1 MGRLS
6 HIDDVERKL
15 GEQQGVGE
23 QAAPA
28 AEWVAAEHA
37 SDGVKADTGA
47 AASAIDDD
55 DATGTARIG
64 SSVGDAQA
72 RHAAAQQRP
81 AQPVPKSL
89 AEQDADFHGLN
100 ETGKKSSGHTALIVV
115 AILIFVVIAIYVCGY
130 NLR

>member
-15 GEQQGVGE
+15 NEQQGAGE
-23 QAAPA
+23 QAEPVT
-28 AEWVAAEHA
+28 EQVAAERA
-37 SDGVKADTGA
+37 AAPRS
-47 AASAIDDD
+47 AASAP
-55 DATGTARIG
+55 
-64 SSVGDAQA
+64 
-72 RHAAAQQRP
+72 RP
-81 AQPVPKSL
+81 AQRAPKSL

-115 AILIFVVIAIYVCGY
+115 AIVIFVVIVAYVCSY